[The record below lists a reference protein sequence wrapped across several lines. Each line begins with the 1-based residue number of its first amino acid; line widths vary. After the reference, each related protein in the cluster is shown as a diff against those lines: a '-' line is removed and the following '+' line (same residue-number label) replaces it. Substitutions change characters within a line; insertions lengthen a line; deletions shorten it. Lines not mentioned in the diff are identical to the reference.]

1 MRRER
6 FALGLAAALAGGL
19 AALVWAAPKK
29 DPLAERPPQP
39 FLSAARA
46 LLAAFDADQRARITV
61 PFDSDERKNW
71 HYVPRERR
79 GLKLG
84 DMSAAQ
90 RRAALALLRAGLSAP
105 GYEKAEAIRA
115 LEPVLARIENNPG
128 RDPDRYTF
136 TIFGAP
142 GEREP
147 WGWRYE
153 GHHLSLNWTVAN
165 GRVVGDSPQFF
176 GAHPARGASR
186 PLAAEEDLARA
197 LVQSLDAAQ
206 RKQAILSPAAPPE
219 ILTGAERQAAIQEDR
234 GIACAAL
241 RPEQQRRLLALLDV
255 YADAMP
261 PAIARKRLEK
271 IRRAGFASLKFA
283 WMGGLLPG
291 QGHYYRL
298 QGPTFLVEYDNTQN
312 NANHIHTVW
321 RDFRGDFGADL
332 LAEHYRAGQHP
343 SSSP

>member
-1 MRRER
+1 LRRER
-6 FALGLAAALAGGL
+6 FALGLAAALAGGV
-19 AALVWAAPKK
+19 AALVWAAAPKK
-29 DPLAERPPQP
+29 DPIAERPPQP

-46 LLAAFDADQRARITV
+46 LLALLDAEQRARITI
-61 PFDSDERKNW
+61 PFDSDERRNW

-79 GLKLG
+79 GLTLG
-84 DMSAAQ
+84 AMSAAQ
-90 RRAALALLRAGLSAP
+90 RKAALALLRAGLSAP

-115 LEPVLARIENNPG
+115 LEPILRRIENDNPG
-128 RDPDRYTF
+128 RDPERYTF

-153 GHHLSLNWTVAN
+153 GHHISLNWTVVN

-176 GAHPARGASR
+176 GANPARGASK

-206 RKQAILSPAAPPE
+206 RKQAILSAAAPPE
-219 ILTGAERQAAIQEDR
+219 ILTGAQRQAAIQEDR
-234 GIACAAL
+234 GIAYAAL
-241 RPEQQRRLLALLDV
+241 RPEQQRRLLALLGV

-261 PAIARKRLEK
+261 PPVARKRLEK
-271 IRRAGFASLKFA
+271 IRRAGLAAVKFA
-283 WMGGLLPG
+283 WMGGLEPG

-332 LAEHYRAGQHP
+332 LAEHLKAAHGGN
-343 SSSP
+343 

>member
-6 FALGLAAALAGGL
+6 FALGLAAVLAGGV

-29 DPLAERPPQP
+29 DPIAERPPQP

-46 LLAAFDADQRARITV
+46 LLVLLDADQRARITV
-61 PFDSDERKNW
+61 PFDSDERRNW

-79 GLKLG
+79 GLTLG
-84 DMSAAQ
+84 AMSAAQ
-90 RRAALALLRAGLSAP
+90 RKAALSLLRAGLSAS
-105 GYEKAEAIRA
+105 GYGKAEAIRA
-115 LEPVLARIENNPG
+115 LEPILRRIENDNPG
-128 RDPDRYTF
+128 RDPDRYTV
-136 TIFGAP
+136 TIFGTP

-153 GHHLSLNWTVAN
+153 GHHISLNWTVAN

-176 GAHPARGASR
+176 GANPARGASR

-206 RKQAILSPAAPPE
+206 RKAAILSTAAPPE

-234 GIACAAL
+234 GIAYAAL
-241 RPEQQRRLLALLDV
+241 RPEQQRRLLALLGV

-271 IRRAGFASLKFA
+271 IRRAGLAAVKFA
-283 WMGGLLPG
+283 WMGGLEPG
-291 QGHYYRL
+291 EGHYYRL

-312 NANHIHTVW
+312 SANHIHTVW
-321 RDFRGDFGADL
+321 RDFHGDFGADL
-332 LAEHYRAGQHP
+332 LAEHIKAAHE
-343 SSSP
+343 